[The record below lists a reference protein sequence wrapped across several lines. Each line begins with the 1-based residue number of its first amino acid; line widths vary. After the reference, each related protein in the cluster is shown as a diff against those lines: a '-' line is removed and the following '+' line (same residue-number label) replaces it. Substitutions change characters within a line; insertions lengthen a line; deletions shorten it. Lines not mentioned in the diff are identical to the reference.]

1 MAGYR
6 PARSATDWAQARA
19 FLAQE
24 PASLLVLDVH
34 MGGQVSGDAMIPQL
48 KRIPG
53 CGGARVVLYSALK
66 LRDLEAIGRRS
77 GADAVISKGDDDAFL
92 ATCSRL
98 VPPR

>member
-6 PARSATDWAQARA
+6 PARSATDWVQAKE
-19 FLAQE
+19 FLARE

-34 MGGQVSGDAMIPQL
+34 MGGQLSGDVMIPQL

-53 CGGARVVLYSALK
+53 CESARVVLYSALK
-66 LRDLEAIGRRS
+66 PRDLEAIGRRS
-77 GADAVISKGDDDAFL
+77 GADAFIAKGDDNAFL
-92 ATCSRL
+92 KVCTRL